1 MQGRSDYPFVCTN
14 EAFTVL
20 FCSATLVVP
29 LRKTSLDS
37 SRQPGGLDA
46 QARTVRRIGISCA
59 QPCCTSGGRQSTTTE
74 TAILLRW
81 VAGVYMVT
89 ARIHPADT
97 TRSGKAWP
105 HEAIV
110 LRTSADKPSCYI
122 PRG

>member
-1 MQGRSDYPFVCTN
+1 MQGCSDYPFVCTN
-14 EAFTVL
+14 EAFIVL
-20 FCSATLVVP
+20 FCSATLAVP
-29 LRKTSLDS
+29 LCETSLDS

-46 QARTVRRIGISCA
+46 KVRTVRRRGISCA
-59 QPCCTSGGRQSTTTE
+59 EPCCASGGRQSRATE

-81 VAGVYMVT
+81 VAGVCIVI
-89 ARIHPADT
+89 ARIHSADT